1 MTYKN
6 KQIIETVLN
15 IESNNLNKNLDSLI
29 LHTLKDKYENK
40 CTEHGFIINN
50 TIELINRK
58 LGKINTIN
66 NISCISYIVKYSCD
80 IIYPSEGDQIQIIV
94 DKVNKMG
101 VIGYIDNP
109 NKNAENSPLIVIIP
123 NEYFNESTRDI
134 DSITKNQKI
143 NIITL
148 SVRIKYGN
156 TKIQIVGKPV

>member
-80 IIYPSEGDQIQIIV
+80 IISPSIGDNLEIV
-94 DKVNKMG
+94 VNTITKMG
-101 VIGYIDNP
+101 IIGYIKIDEKYSKSDKP
-109 NKNAENSPLIVIIP
+109 FEISPLIIIVP
-123 NEYFNESTRDI
+123 KDEIDNMNDI
-134 DSITKNQKI
+134 NVGQKLKVEI
-143 NIITL
+143 LIFEKEFWNL
-148 SVRIKYGN
+148 MMF
-156 TKIQIVGKPV
+156 

>member
-29 LHTLKDKYENK
+29 LHSLKNKYENK
-40 CTEHGFIINN
+40 CTEHGFIIDN
-50 TIELINRK
+50 TIELITRK

-66 NISCISYIVKYSCD
+66 NISYISYIVKYSCD
-80 IIYPSEGDQIQIIV
+80 IIYPSEGDEIQVIV

-101 VIGYIDNP
+101 VIGFIDNP
-109 NKNAENSPLIVIIP
+109 KKDAENSPLIIIIP

-156 TKIQIVGKPV
+156 SKIQIVGKPV

>member
-29 LHTLKDKYENK
+29 LHSLKNKYENK
-40 CTEHGFIINN
+40 CTEHGFIIDN
-50 TIELINRK
+50 TIELITRK

-66 NISCISYIVKYSCD
+66 NISYISYIVKYSCD
-80 IIYPSEGDQIQIIV
+80 IIYPSEGDEIQVIV

-101 VIGYIDNP
+101 VIGFIDNP
-109 NKNAENSPLIVIIP
+109 KKDSENSPLIIIIP

-156 TKIQIVGKPV
+156 SKIQIVGKPV